1 MATLLVVDLPA
12 LLDSSQAGAAAA
24 KELEKAW
31 VEAKARP
38 EEERKALLTRLEARR
53 DGLREQLLARA
64 RPVVAQLASEKKAD
78 AVLEKGAVLWSA
90 AEDITQAVITRVD
103 AGGPLKG

>member
-12 LLDSSQAGAAAA
+12 LLDTSKVGADAAR
-24 KELEKAW
+24 ELEKAW
-31 VEAKARP
+31 NEAKSKP
-38 EEERKALLTRLEARR
+38 EEERRELLAKLQARR

-64 RPVVAQLASEKKAD
+64 KPLVAQLAKEKKAD
-78 AVLEKGAVLWSA
+78 AVLEKGAVLWST
-90 AEDITQAVITRVD
+90 AEDITQALIARVD